1 MDRNSIIKLI
11 GDYDKQV
18 KGLKE
23 EALRMC
29 WYMRGGLSYDESMV
43 LSTAEREIIN
53 DIIKQNMEITQK
65 SGTPF
70 F

>member
-1 MDRNSIIKLI
+1 MDRDKIIKLVE
-11 GDYDKQV
+11 DYEKQV

-29 WYMRGGLSYDESMV
+29 WYMRGGLTYDEAMV
-43 LSTAEREIIN
+43 LSTSEREIIN
-53 DIIKQNMEITQK
+53 SIIKQNLEITQK